1 MKKYQENI
9 PWLASNT
16 QKLLDDC
23 NLQFDRESLKNKK
36 IFSASR
42 YDDKLLLEKLAWD
55 GMIYRYGKNNAEAKK
70 RIST

>member
-1 MKKYQENI
+1 VEEKI
-9 PWLASNT
+9 FGDHPLLAANT
-16 QKLLDDC
+16 RKLLDDC

-55 GMIYRYGKNNAEAKK
+55 GWFTYGERTRKK
-70 RIST
+70 EG